1 MQKLV
6 LACLAVLLWG
16 CDTPRGHGP
25 DTPYYRFPPDSRL
38 TLNRA
43 LEIPAGWATARI
55 QNGRVVPFGQVEEYL
70 PHCIFEIGTVRETPQ
85 RVEPDT
91 FAIVRVERS
100 ESTLAAASSGLF
112 LFVGNAWADPE
123 RPSQMFYKT
132 VFILRSARQP
142 GVRRLTCQSD
152 QYAAGVGIPR
162 HLTVPEIRR
171 ALGDLFT
178 LELPGA

>member
-100 ESTLAAASSGLF
+100 EHAGGGVFRPVSLRRQRLGRPRTSEPDVLQDRFHPAFGAAA
-112 LFVGNAWADPE
+112 
-123 RPSQMFYKT
+123 
-132 VFILRSARQP
+132 